1 MKRSMGMVQ
10 INRTFANTNFTNK
23 TMRDILDQSLEARQ
37 HKIQTA
43 REYLQR
49 TRQLFDA
56 FGSSELKSSH
66 AKFAELLNALDS
78 DAIRLVVLG
87 EFSRGKSSL
96 VNALLGIKLL
106 PTALQATTAI
116 NTFVRMLPEGCSE
129 RFIRVHYQDGRP
141 AQEISWTD
149 DSALE
154 RWGTE
159 LDESH
164 ADARSQVD
172 YIEAFMDHPLLAK
185 GLVLVDTPGLQSV
198 MAHHEAITRKAI
210 AEAHIAL
217 WVQNTTQLGGTATEW
232 DFLSDTIRNNFRKFI
247 TVIGWWDEVLD
258 PEDARDQQKPLEE
271 RVAEKL
277 NVVKNNFM
285 KYLQDAC
292 EVEQLTNANHLI
304 PVSATWAMSKDPS
317 QQSRSGIDLLAKR
330 IAEMF
335 SSGEALEQIYSK
347 PLKQLSN
354 IQRLLAEAL
363 SDEIQQLESDKTLEA
378 RARELEVFD
387 QDIKLLKQEADGVA
401 RDSREEHDRVA
412 RLMVEKIRRELVMP
426 LAELKADIENQV
438 DVRYVQRQIDKRV
451 KNIEL
456 PEDLHT
462 AFQTI
467 SHQVSQAWS
476 AQKEELGRALE
487 GLSADYSTQ
496 MEKHAGQIRGEM
508 SKLDVEVPA
517 LDISFKLDFD
527 SIEQHHRQAME
538 LNQEISARQNEIET
552 IETEISNY
560 AANKAQLEMA
570 RQAVTRA
577 ERMIDNLGAQPTPIR
592 SSRREV
598 VKKGGTYSSDTYGDV
613 PYTDNSN
620 VTAWQAEREKM
631 LKTLADKE
639 VRVEQIAAEEEKKT
653 GLRMS
658 LEKAQK
664 KYEREV
670 ADFEKKKAAYEQQA
684 RAAQSDLVQ
693 ETTQKLIKNT
703 AGQLDQR
710 IRYLQDHVADAI
722 YKVFSDQLKVLKA
735 CVEEQYLEPLNAKR
749 VKREEIQSLLQQG
762 DVEISQRK
770 ASLRQAQQQVNE
782 LLEMTE
788 SALQN

>member
-1 MKRSMGMVQ
+1 MGNQ
-10 INRTFANTNFTNK
+10 
-23 TMRDILDQSLEARQ
+23 
-37 HKIQTA
+37 
-43 REYLQR
+43 
-49 TRQLFDA
+49 
-56 FGSSELKSSH
+56 G
-66 AKFAELLNALDS
+66 
-78 DAIRLVVLG
+78 AI
-87 EFSRGKSSL
+87 S
-96 VNALLGIKLL
+96 
-106 PTALQATTAI
+106 
-116 NTFVRMLPEGCSE
+116 
-129 RFIRVHYQDGRP
+129 
-141 AQEISWTD
+141 
-149 DSALE
+149 
-154 RWGTE
+154 
-159 LDESH
+159 
-164 ADARSQVD
+164 
-172 YIEAFMDHPLLAK
+172 
-185 GLVLVDTPGLQSV
+185 
-198 MAHHEAITRKAI
+198 
-210 AEAHIAL
+210 
-217 WVQNTTQLGGTATEW
+217 
-232 DFLSDTIRNNFRKFI
+232 
-247 TVIGWWDEVLD
+247 
-258 PEDARDQQKPLEE
+258 
-271 RVAEKL
+271 
-277 NVVKNNFM
+277 
-285 KYLQDAC
+285 
-292 EVEQLTNANHLI
+292 
-304 PVSATWAMSKDPS
+304 
-317 QQSRSGIDLLAKR
+317 
-330 IAEMF
+330 
-335 SSGEALEQIYSK
+335 
-347 PLKQLSN
+347 
-354 IQRLLAEAL
+354 
-363 SDEIQQLESDKTLEA
+363 
-378 RARELEVFD
+378 
-387 QDIKLLKQEADGVA
+387 
-401 RDSREEHDRVA
+401 
-412 RLMVEKIRRELVMP
+412 
-426 LAELKADIENQV
+426 
-438 DVRYVQRQIDKRV
+438 
-451 KNIEL
+451 
-456 PEDLHT
+456 
-462 AFQTI
+462 FQTI